1 MSGGGGIIITLVF
14 IIVVCLIIYCI
25 KRRCSK
31 KLQNTNLDHKMH
43 SVGHVAQGEDTTTR
57 GGSEVQSFSVYSYA
71 NI

>member
-1 MSGGGGIIITLVF
+1 MIILVF
-14 IIVVCLIIYCI
+14 VVVVCLIIYCM
-25 KRRCSK
+25 KGRHSK

-43 SVGHVAQGEDTTTR
+43 SVGHAAQGEDTSTR